1 MKLTLTALLVSLL
14 SVAPAGDSDPTLAYE
29 VAHVKRKLIHY
40 TADGKVRLEAGAVLY
55 SGDRLR
61 TGSWSSAEIVAPE
74 LRARFRIGASTRFR
88 LASDTPGVLL
98 ELERGR
104 LRAVFDALLTP
115 DPPERLI
122 QTPSALLAVRGTE
135 YGVEVDRAGVT
146 TLVVFRGTVE
156 TVDLERLREP
166 VQVTAGQKIRIE
178 RGTTAGTPTDHG
190 MSPQQWDNGRRPDFP
205 DDRSRSWSEGPG
217 GAAPGMPGGRS
228 QQQPPRHGGGGGGS
242 GHGQRPTPPCLWW
255 TVQLP
260 SSGARDEHRHEPV
273 GDVSRRGGPSRRG
286 SAGVGHRGGG

>member
-1 MKLTLTALLVSLL
+1 MKLALTALLVSLL

-40 TADGKVRLEAGAVLY
+40 TADGKVRLEAGAGLH

-61 TGSWSSAEIVAPE
+61 TGSWSSAEIAAPAFQ
-74 LRARFRIGASTRFR
+74 ARFRIGSSTRFR

-104 LRAVFDALLTP
+104 LRAVFEALLTP

-135 YGVEVDRAGVT
+135 YGVEVDRSGTT

-156 TVDLERLREP
+156 TVDLERLGEP

-178 RGTTAGTPTDHG
+178 RGTPVGEPTNHG
-190 MSPQQWDNGRRPDFP
+190 ISPQQWDNGRRPGAT

-217 GAAPGMPGGRS
+217 GTAPGMPGGRS
-228 QQQPPRHGGGGGGS
+228 QQQPPRHGGGGGG
-242 GHGQRPTPPCLWW
+242 
-255 TVQLP
+255 
-260 SSGARDEHRHEPV
+260 
-273 GDVSRRGGPSRRG
+273 
-286 SAGVGHRGGG
+286 GGGRG